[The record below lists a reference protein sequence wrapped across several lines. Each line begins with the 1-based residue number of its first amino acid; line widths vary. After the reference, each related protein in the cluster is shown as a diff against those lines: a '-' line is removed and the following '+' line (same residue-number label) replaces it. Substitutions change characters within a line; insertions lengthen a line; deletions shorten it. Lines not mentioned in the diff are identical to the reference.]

1 MELLEDVGLMA
12 ARVALSS
19 NGRNGQYVGTSRVTP
34 PTATAGSPTARL
46 FNGLSDRIVGPRS
59 SDLGAEF
66 AVLLS
71 FWRADGSILANDL
84 TAARLFT
91 QYCQG
96 GTRVAVGI
104 NRSKLSVT
112 YTTTSGLVFTVESQL
127 SILDT
132 DRHLLTLRVT
142 STQILVYLEGREV
155 IKVDADLRAPDN
167 SLCNIG
173 SDNDARFFKGYIDDI
188 ATYQAMPNHFTNWLR
203 YYSAVTRKANP
214 RDFTPAP
221 WSAGYNSAVIFS
233 DGFAATGSSVAPTSR
248 VRQGTAFRA
257 EAQLNPQFLEFTYSP
272 GDGSVMLGVMTDA
285 HNLATHDIGTT
296 LDSYAYTEDGRLRR
310 GDIDIASGIAT
321 WNYSN
326 VMALGWDNATSTL
339 SLWKDGIQIHSQVLA
354 GGPWFPAA
362 SIGTRTLQMN
372 VGQAVWL
379 SLPAPT
385 QGLYSLAWSRLAT
398 EFREMKVGEVAALLN
413 DTDLT
418 LRDAQSGAARGV
430 YLDPP
435 GALTAGITTDS
446 LDIARTVGAGIRIPA
461 AAWTTAD
468 LDFFFALAFSPT
480 AADLVGEKILL
491 QSPGKWTMSLVDG
504 KLYAEVGGVNVGSPT
519 EAFEEGRR
527 YFIGI
532 LRGTT
537 GKLMVWN
544 PSGFLLQSADA
555 TVAQTAEDVWVA
567 GASDGSKQLEGKISH
582 LVLSSTRPAPWKLD
596 RLAKADV
603 WDEPFIEGLEP
614 TVPSIRRAV
623 EPSWRDVVANLE
635 VTAPTDD
642 ACYFATMIAQPDEL
656 TLDYRLVAR
665 TGSDPFEG
673 ERVSGFAPY
682 GLLGS
687 AVARTADPAVVT
699 LTSPNDLDRV
709 TIGSSAVIGEEI
721 CRVSALHLPTSTVTL
736 ERGCADTLPADHPLG
751 SPVWFPDGNLGS
763 DLVPRLSGVTVD
775 GKALAR
781 TALDEVDE
789 SLTPTDSLP
798 MTGRLARPYPPAF
811 LLINEEQEPA
821 DLVGTVE
828 VKWRHRN
835 KVTQGAG
842 LIPYGFESIAAP
854 ATVTY
859 VVRMYDAT
867 TNALLAESVEL
878 NSEVVAYDLH
888 AEFDGLVRV
897 TVTSY
902 EDGQACWQVP
912 EKTFNYTGIVTVLM
926 TTEMGEPLT
935 GEEGEGLL
943 LEDDS
948 AAVYSSFSGHPAGS
962 YRTEEEEEEEEAG
975 MSPMAVGGIIGVPI
989 SELPANTP
997 PLAGTEIFPIVR
1009 GGENYY
1015 ETLTKVFEFVQSTLP
1030 PPVDGKSAYQI
1041 WLDEGNTGT
1050 EADFLASLQGAQ
1062 GLPSNVSRRI
1072 QTINSASGAIICNWA
1087 LYDEIRLRL
1096 VGDVSLVFQNAV
1108 DGQGCLLKLTQ
1119 DAAGG
1124 RAVTLPAS
1132 VRYNTLLTAY
1142 VASSAPG
1149 LADKVGFIYD
1159 SGDSKYDLVSL
1170 VPGII

>member
-1 MELLEDVGLMA
+1 MELLEDVGLMV

-34 PTATAGSPTARL
+34 PSATAGSPTARYL
-46 FNGLSDRIVGPRS
+46 NGISDRIIGPRS

-66 AVLLS
+66 AILLS
-71 FWRADGSILANDL
+71 FWRAEGSILANDL

-104 NRSKLSVT
+104 NRGKLSVT
-112 YTTTSGLVFTVESQL
+112 YTITNGLVFTVESQL
-127 SILDT
+127 SMLDT

-142 STQILVYLEGREV
+142 ETQILVYLEGREV
-155 IKVDADLRAPDN
+155 IKVEAALRAPDN

-203 YYSAVTRKANP
+203 YYSAVIRKTNP
-214 RDFTPAP
+214 RDFTPSP
-221 WSAGYNSAVIFS
+221 WSAGYNSATIFS
-233 DGFAATGSSVAPTSR
+233 DGFAASGSSVAPTSR
-248 VRQGTAFRA
+248 VRQGTAFRS
-257 EAQLNPQFLEFTYSP
+257 EPQLNPQFLEFTYSP
-272 GDGSVMLGVMTDA
+272 GDGSVMFGVMTAA

-296 LDSYAYTEDGRLRR
+296 ADSYAYTEDGRLRH
-310 GDIDIASGIAT
+310 GDVDIVSGIT
-321 WNYSN
+321 PWNYSN
-326 VMALGWDNATSTL
+326 VMSMGWDAATSTL
-339 SLWKDGIQIHSQVLA
+339 SLWKDGVQIHSQVLA
-354 GGPWFPAA
+354 AGPWFPAS
-362 SIGTRTLQMN
+362 SIGTRTVQMN
-372 VGQAVWL
+372 VGQSVWL
-379 SLPAPT
+379 SQPAAT
-385 QGLYSLAWSRLAT
+385 NGLYSTAWSRLAT
-398 EFREMKVGEVAALLN
+398 EFREMKVGEVAALLD

-418 LRDAQSGAARGV
+418 LRDTQSAATRGV

-435 GALTAGITTDS
+435 GAVVAGITTDS
-446 LDIARTVGAGIRIPA
+446 LDISRTVGAGIRVQA

-491 QSPGKWTMSLVDG
+491 QSPGKWTLSMLDG
-504 KLYAEVGGVNVGSPT
+504 MLYAEVGGVSVGSASA
-519 EAFEEGRR
+519 AFEEDGR

-537 GKLMVWN
+537 GKLMVWS
-544 PSGFLLQSADA
+544 PSGFLLQSADV

-567 GASDGSKQLEGKISH
+567 GASDGSKQLEGRISH
-582 LVLSSTRPAPWKLD
+582 LVLSSTRPAAWKLD

-603 WDEPFIEGLEP
+603 WDEPFIDGLEP
-614 TVPSIRRAV
+614 TIPSIRQTV

-635 VTAPTDD
+635 VTSPTDD

-656 TLDYRLVAR
+656 TLDYRVVAR

-673 ERVSGFAPY
+673 ERITSFAPY
-682 GLLGS
+682 GLLG
-687 AVARTADPAVVT
+687 AAIARTADPAVVA
-699 LTSPNDLDRV
+699 LTSPNDIDQV
-709 TIGSSAVIGEEI
+709 TIGSAAVVGSEI
-721 CRVSALHLPTSTVTL
+721 CRVSALHIPTNTVTL

-751 SPVWFPDGNLGS
+751 SPVWFPDGRLGS
-763 DLVPRLSGVTVD
+763 ELVPRLSGVTVD

-811 LLINEEQEPA
+811 LQINEQEEPA

-835 KVTQGAG
+835 KITQGAG
-842 LIPYGFESIAAP
+842 LVPYHEESVAAP

-859 VVRMYDAT
+859 VVRMYDAA
-867 TNALLAESVEL
+867 TNDLLAESIEL
-878 NSEVVAYDLH
+878 NSLVVAYDLH

-912 EKTFNYTGIVTVLM
+912 EKTFTYTGIVTVLLM
-926 TTEMGEPLT
+926 TEGGEPLT
-935 GEEGEGLL
+935 GEESEGLL

-975 MSPMAVGGIIGVPI
+975 MSPFAVDGIIGIPI
-989 SELPANTP
+989 SELPANTA
-997 PLAGTEIFPIVR
+997 PLGGTEIFPIVR
-1009 GGENYY
+1009 DGENYH
-1015 ETLTKVFEFVQSTLP
+1015 ETIEKVFEYVQSTLP

-1050 EADFLASLQGAQ
+1050 EADFLASLQGSQ

-1096 VGDVSLVFQNAV
+1096 VGNVSLVFQSAV
-1108 DGQGCLLKLTQ
+1108 DGQGCLIKLAQ

-1124 RAVTLPAS
+1124 HTVALPSS

-1170 VPGII
+1170 VPGIF

>member
-1 MELLEDVGLMA
+1 MV

-34 PTATAGSPTARL
+34 PSATSGSPTARQ
-46 FNGLSDRIVGPRS
+46 FNGTSDRIVGPRG

-66 AVLLS
+66 AILMS

-91 QYCQG
+91 QYCEG
-96 GTRVAVGI
+96 GTRVAVGL
-104 NRSKLSVT
+104 NRDKLSVT
-112 YTTTSGLVFTVESQL
+112 YTITSGLVFTVESQL
-127 SILDT
+127 SMLNT
-132 DRHLLTLRVT
+132 ERQLMTLRVT
-142 STQILVYLEGREV
+142 STQILVYLDGKEV
-155 IKVDADLRAPDN
+155 IKVDAALRAPDN

-173 SDNDARFFKGYIDDI
+173 SDNDSRYFKGTIDDI
-188 ATYQAMPNHFTNWLR
+188 ATYQVMPNYFTNWLR
-203 YYSAVTRKANP
+203 YYAAVTRKSNP
-214 RDFTPAP
+214 RDYTPSP
-221 WSAGYNSAVIFS
+221 WGVAYNSATIFS
-233 DGFAATGSSVAPTSR
+233 DGFAVAGSSVAPTSR
-248 VRQGTAFRA
+248 AKQATAFRA
-257 EAQLNPQFLEFTYSP
+257 EPQLNPQFVEFTYSP
-272 GDGSVMLGVMTDA
+272 GDGTVMLGVMTDA
-285 HNLATHDIGTT
+285 HDLAVNDIGTT
-296 LDSYAYTEDGRLRR
+296 SASYAYTEDGRLRL
-310 GDIDIASGIAT
+310 GDTDLVSGITT

-326 VMALGWDNATSTL
+326 VMAMGWDSATGTL
-339 SLWKDGIQIHSQVLA
+339 SLWKDGVQIHSYVIGA
-354 GGPWFPAA
+354 GPWYPAVSA
-362 SIGTRTLQMN
+362 GTRTVRIN
-372 VGQAVWL
+372 SGQAVWL
-379 SLPAPT
+379 SLPTTT
-385 QGLYSLAWSRLAT
+385 QGLYSQAWSRLAT
-398 EFREMKVGEVAALLN
+398 EFREMKIGEVAALLD

-418 LRDAQSGAARGV
+418 LRDAQSGASRGV

-435 GALTAGITTDS
+435 GPIAVGITTDS
-446 LDIARTVGAGIRIPA
+446 LDISRTVGAGIRVQA

-491 QSPGKWTMSLVDG
+491 HSPGKWTLSMVDG
-504 KLYAEVGGVNVGSPT
+504 MLYAEVGGVSVGSASA
-519 EAFEEGRR
+519 AFEEGGR

-544 PSGFLLQSADA
+544 PSGFLLQSADV
-555 TVAQTAEDVWVA
+555 TVAQSAADVWVA
-567 GASDGSKQLEGKISH
+567 GASDGSKQLEGQISH
-582 LVLSSTRPAPWKLD
+582 LVLSSTRPAAWKLD
-596 RLAKADV
+596 RLAKADS
-603 WDEPFIEGLEP
+603 WDEPFIDGLEP
-614 TVPSIRRAV
+614 TIPTIRQTL

-635 VTAPTDD
+635 VGAPSDD
-642 ACYFATMIAQPDEL
+642 ACYFATVIAQPDEL

-673 ERVSGFAPY
+673 ERVTGFAPY
-682 GLLGS
+682 GLLG
-687 AVARTADPAVVT
+687 AAIARTADPAVVA
-699 LTSPNDLDRV
+699 LTSPNDIDQV
-709 TIGSSAVIGEEI
+709 TIGSAAIVGSEI
-721 CRVSALHLPTSTVTL
+721 CRVAALHLPTFTVTL
-736 ERGCADTLPADHPLG
+736 DRGCADTLPVDHPLG
-751 SPVWFPDGNLGS
+751 TPVWFPDGRLGS

-789 SLTPTDSLP
+789 ALTPTDSLP
-798 MTGRLARPYPPAF
+798 MTGRLARPYPPAL
-811 LLINEEQEPA
+811 LLINEEEEPT

-835 KVTQGAG
+835 KVTQGAA
-842 LIPYGFESIAAP
+842 LVAYREDSIAAP

-859 VVRMYDAT
+859 VVRMYNAT
-867 TNALLAESVEL
+867 TNEQLAESVEL
-878 NSEVVAYDLH
+878 NSLVVAYDLH
-888 AEFDGLVRV
+888 AEYDGLVRV

-912 EKTFNYTGIVTVLM
+912 EKTFNYTGNVTVLLM
-926 TTEMGEPLT
+926 TEAGEPLT
-935 GEEGEGLL
+935 GEESEGLL

-962 YRTEEEEEEEEAG
+962 YRTEEEEEEEEEG
-975 MSPMAVGGIIGVPI
+975 VSPMAVDGIIGIPI
-989 SELPANTP
+989 SELPVNTL
-997 PLAGTEIFPIVR
+997 PLAGDEVFPIVR
-1009 GGENYY
+1009 DGENFQ
-1015 ETLTKVFEFVQSTLP
+1015 ESLEKVFEYVQATLP

-1062 GLPSNVSRRI
+1062 GLPSNISRRI

-1096 VGDVSLVFQNAV
+1096 VGDVTLVFQSAV
-1108 DGQGCLLKLTQ
+1108 DGQGCLVKLTQ
-1119 DAAGG
+1119 DSVGG
-1124 RAVTLPAS
+1124 HTVTLPAS
-1132 VRYNTLLTAY
+1132 VRYNTLLTSY

-1170 VPGII
+1170 VPGIF